1 MAVRMLVNGDT
12 TSSHT
17 PTTTEAAGGSQDAA
31 SESLLAKLQWMGITE
46 QHFIGV
52 DCSKVK
58 NDEEETVLVHTAGML
73 WAKSLWEGKKRIA
86 GMDVRI
92 KATNCLVIKYGGST
106 LRWPE
111 SCRFRPI
118 QSVNCRL
125 QSRQI
130 LAHMQRSTVHY
141 WQSNHEC
148 YNNNA
153 NSGQKVSH
161 RCRNGTVQVDIWVQK
176 HR

>member
-73 WAKSLWEGKKRIA
+73 WAKSLWEGKKRIRHGRKDQGHQLSGDQVWWKYPQMA
-86 GMDVRI
+86 RELQVQ
-92 KATNCLVIKYGGST
+92 TNLVSQLPPLEPLDSSPHVAVNGS
-106 LRWPE
+106 L
-111 SCRFRPI
+111 
-118 QSVNCRL
+118 
-125 QSRQI
+125 
-130 LAHMQRSTVHY
+130 LAEQP
-141 WQSNHEC
+141 
-148 YNNNA
+148 
-153 NSGQKVSH
+153 
-161 RCRNGTVQVDIWVQK
+161 
-176 HR
+176 